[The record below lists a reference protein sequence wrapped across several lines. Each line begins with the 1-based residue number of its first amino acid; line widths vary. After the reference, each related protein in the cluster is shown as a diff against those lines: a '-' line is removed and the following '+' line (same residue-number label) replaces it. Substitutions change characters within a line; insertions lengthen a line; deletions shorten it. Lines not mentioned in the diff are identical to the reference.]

1 MAFVFNTNITAST
14 EAPYEE
20 RQVAPLYW
28 SDNAVTIDTWL
39 VEVYPLNMNGS
50 LGVVPIAQAYVNVLN
65 SSANAGRIDMNE
77 WVQSFTIETFAPY
90 QKGGGGV
97 QPAAE
102 DINYMFGALDGF
114 QFQIYSVTGGTKS
127 AVQGTYNYIPVRMGK
142 RENWAWNDWDFSDYF
157 PDAATKKGWMTEREV
172 SSSLGVNYYFADEDQ
187 AIASLLQMQ
196 NADYVYNGINNLNE
210 SDWVKVSYTLYFE
223 GVVVDFFDLSLGTAP
238 TTWSYAQRSVP
249 IGPANIKDNPNW
261 TLVYDWDDG
270 WDYYEVQARDSS
282 NLPLG
287 RPIRVYKDCRPIKH
301 APAQLYWIGAR
312 GGAEFLR
319 FDGRVKDVYDVSGRD
334 TYKIN
339 RNLETQ
345 LSYSTQGFQ
354 SYLPQY
360 ISMPSVG
367 KRSFVLSED
376 FFTDAERELFKS
388 AVTAQYMMVR
398 FGGQWY
404 PCRMKTT
411 SYTHEQASSRLL
423 PITCEVEVTMDLL
436 C

>member
-1 MAFVFNTNITAST
+1 MAFSFNTNFTAST

-39 VEVYPLNMNGS
+39 VEVYPLNINGTVGTKLS
-50 LGVVPIAQAYVNVLN
+50 EAYVNILN
-65 SSANAGRIDMNE
+65 AGSNAGRIDMNE
-77 WVQSFTIETFAPY
+77 WVRALDFEIFTPY
-90 QKGGGGV
+90 QKSGGGV
-97 QPAAE
+97 QPEAT
-102 DINYMFGALDGF
+102 DINYMFGAVDGF
-114 QFQIYSVTGGTKS
+114 QFQIYSVTGGVKS
-127 AVQGTYNYIPVRMGK
+127 AMQGSYNYIPVRMGK
-142 RENWAWNDWDFSDYF
+142 RDNWAFNEWDFTDYF
-157 PDAATKKGWMTEREV
+157 PDGATKKGWMTERPV
-172 SSSLGVNYYFADEDQ
+172 SSSLGVNYYFADEDE
-187 AIASLLQMQ
+187 AIANLLQME
-196 NADYVYNGINNLNE
+196 NANYVYDGTNNLNQ
-210 SDWVKVSYTLYFE
+210 SDWTQVTYSLYFG
-223 GVVVDFFDLSLGTAP
+223 GVVQDTLTITLGTAP
-238 TTWSYAQRSVP
+238 TTWETTQRTVP
-249 IGPANIKDNPNW
+249 IGPANIKDNANW
-261 TLVYDWDDG
+261 SLTYNWDNG
-270 WDYYEVQARDSS
+270 WDYYEVQARDASS
-282 NLPLG
+282 LPLG

-339 RNLETQ
+339 RSLESQ
-345 LSYSTQGFQ
+345 SSYATFGVQK
-354 SYLPQY
+354 YLPQY
-360 ISMPSVG
+360 VPLPSIG

-388 AVTAQYMMVR
+388 AITAQHMMVR

-423 PITCEVEVTMDLL
+423 PITCEVEILQDLL

>member
-1 MAFVFNTNITAST
+1 MAFVINTTITAST

-28 SDNAVTIDTWL
+28 QDNAVTIDTWL
-39 VEVYPLNMNGS
+39 VEVYPLGMNGTVGTK
-50 LGVVPIAQAYVNVLN
+50 LYEAYVNYYTGVT
-65 SSANAGRIDMNE
+65 NAARIDMNE
-77 WVQSFTIETFAPY
+77 WMRSNSIDDFWPY
-90 QKGGGGV
+90 LRSEPTPEV
-97 QPAAE
+97 T
-102 DINYMFGALDGF
+102 DINHIFGAVDGF
-114 QFQIYSVTGGTKS
+114 QFQIYSVTGGVKS
-127 AVQGTYNYIPVRMGK
+127 AMQGTYNYIPVRMGK

-187 AIASLLQMQ
+187 AIANLLQME
-196 NADYVYNGINNLNE
+196 NADYVYNGTNNLNE
-210 SDWVKVSYTLYFE
+210 SDWDNVIYTLYFG
-223 GVVVDFFDLSLGTAP
+223 GVPQDTLTLNLGTAP
-238 TTWSYAQRSVP
+238 TAWNSAQRSVP

-261 TLVYDWDDG
+261 TLLYNWDDG

-282 NLPLG
+282 SAPLG

-334 TYKIN
+334 TYYKTN
-339 RNLETQ
+339 RNLESQ
-345 LSYSTQGFQ
+345 ISYATYGAQ

-360 ISMPSVG
+360 VSMPSVG

-423 PITCEVEVTMDLL
+423 PITCEVEITQDLL

>member
-1 MAFVFNTNITAST
+1 MAFSFNTSLTAST

-20 RQVAPLYW
+20 RQVAPLNW
-28 SDNAVTIDTWL
+28 SDSAVTIDTWL
-39 VEVYPLNMNGS
+39 VEVYPLNMNGTVGTKLS
-50 LGVVPIAQAYVNVLN
+50 EAYVNILN
-65 SSANAGRIDMNE
+65 SNSNAGRIDMNE
-77 WVQSFTIETFAPY
+77 WVRGFEIENYSPY
-90 QKGGGGV
+90 LLVAGGE
-97 QPAAE
+97 QPTAT
-102 DINYMFGALDGF
+102 DINYMFGAVDGF
-114 QFQIYSVTGGTKS
+114 QFQIYSVTGGVKS

-142 RENWAWNDWDFSDYF
+142 RENWAWNDWDFTDYF

-172 SSSLGVNYYFADEDQ
+172 SSALTINYHFADEDE
-187 AIASLLQMQ
+187 AIANLLQMQ
-196 NADYVYNGINNLNE
+196 NANYVYNGTNNLNQ
-210 SDWVKVSYTLYFE
+210 SDWTQVSYALYYGGTLR
-223 GVVVDFFDLSLGTAP
+223 DSLTLTLGTAP
-238 TTWSYAQRSVP
+238 TTWESAQRTVP
-249 IGPANIKDNPNW
+249 IGPANIKDNANW
-261 TLVYDWDDG
+261 ALVYNWDNG
-270 WDYYEVQARDSS
+270 WDYFEVQARDVS
-282 NLPLG
+282 NSPLG

-339 RNLETQ
+339 RELE
-345 LSYSTQGFQ
+345 SSGAYSDFGFRK
-354 SYLPQY
+354 YAPQY
-360 ISMPSVG
+360 IQMPSVG

-388 AVTAQYMMVR
+388 AITAQHMMVR

-423 PITCEVEVTMDLL
+423 PITCEVEISQDLL

>member
-1 MAFVFNTNITAST
+1 MAFSFFTFVTAST

-28 SDNAVTIDTWL
+28 SDSAVTIDTWL
-39 VEVYPLNMNGS
+39 VEVYPLYMNGT
-50 LGVVPIAQAYVNVLN
+50 LGAKITEAYVNYYV
-65 SSANAGRIDMNE
+65 STTNAARIDMNE
-77 WVQSFTIETFAPY
+77 WVRSLDVEMYSPY
-90 QKGGGGV
+90 FVIGGGV
-97 QPAAE
+97 QPGAT
-102 DINYMFGALDGF
+102 DINYIIGAVNGF
-114 QFQIYSVTGGTKS
+114 QFQIYSVTGGVKS
-127 AVQGTYNYIPVRMGK
+127 AMQGSYSYIPVRFGK

-157 PDAATKKGWMTEREV
+157 PDAYTKKGWMTEREV
-172 SSSLGVNYYFADEDQ
+172 SSSLGVNYYFADEDE
-187 AIASLLQMQ
+187 AIANLLQME
-196 NADYVYNGINNLNE
+196 NADYVYDGTHNLNE
-210 SDWVKVSYTLYFE
+210 SDWTKVSYSLYFE
-223 GVVVDFFDLSLGTAP
+223 GVVQDTLTITLGTAP
-238 TTWSYAQRSVP
+238 TLWNAAQRSVP

-261 TLVYDWDDG
+261 TLAYNWDNG
-270 WDYYEVQARDSS
+270 WDYYEVQAKDASS
-282 NLPLG
+282 LPLG

-339 RNLETQ
+339 RSLESVS
-345 LSYSTQGFQ
+345 SYNVVGAQKI
-354 SYLPQY
+354 YPQY
-360 ISMPSVG
+360 VPLPSIG

-388 AVTAQYMMVR
+388 AITAQHMMVR

-423 PITCEVEVTMDLL
+423 PITCEVEISQDLL

>member
-1 MAFVFNTNITAST
+1 MAFVINTSVSAST

-39 VEVYPLNMNGS
+39 VEVYPLN
-50 LGVVPIAQAYVNVLN
+50 IAGTVATKLSEAYVNILN
-65 SSANAGRIDMNE
+65 SSSNAGRIDMNE
-77 WVQSFTIETFAPY
+77 WVKGFDLETFAPY
-90 QKGGGGV
+90 QKNGGGV
-97 QPAAE
+97 QPEAT
-102 DINYMFGALDGF
+102 DINYMFGAVDGF
-114 QFQIYSVTGGTKS
+114 QFQIYSVTGGVKS
-127 AVQGTYNYIPVRMGK
+127 AVQGTYNYIPVRFGK
-142 RENWAWNDWDFSDYF
+142 RENWAFNEWDFTDYF
-157 PDAATKKGWMTEREV
+157 PDTSSKKGWMTEREV
-172 SSSLGVNYYFADEDQ
+172 SSALTINYSFAEEDE
-187 AIASLLQMQ
+187 AIANLLQMQ
-196 NADYVYNGINNLNE
+196 NANYVYDGSKNLNE
-210 SDWVKVSYTLYFE
+210 SDWTQVNYSLFFGGTLR
-223 GVVVDFFDLSLGTAP
+223 DTLTITLGTAP
-238 TTWSYAQRSVP
+238 TTWETTQRSVP

-261 TLVYDWDDG
+261 SLVYNWDNG
-270 WDYYEVQARDSS
+270 WDYYYVQARDAANS
-282 NLPLG
+282 PLG
-287 RPIRVYKDCRPIKH
+287 RAIRVYKDCRPIKH

-339 RNLETQ
+339 RSLESQVSYVGSGTQ
-345 LSYSTQGFQ
+345 K
-354 SYLPQY
+354 YLPQY
-360 ISMPSVG
+360 IPLPSIG

-423 PITCEVEVTMDLL
+423 PITCEVEILQDLL

>member
-1 MAFVFNTNITAST
+1 MAFSFNTNFTAST

-20 RQVAPLYW
+20 RQVAPLFW
-28 SDNAVTIDTWL
+28 SDSAVTIDTWL
-39 VEVYPLNMNGS
+39 VEVYPLNMNGT
-50 LGVVPIAQAYVNVLN
+50 LGSKITEAYVNIQN
-65 SSANAGRIDMNE
+65 SGSNPGRIDMNE
-77 WVQSFTIETFAPY
+77 WVRGFDLETFAPY
-90 QKGGGGV
+90 QKVGGGT
-97 QPAAE
+97 QPEAT
-102 DINYMFGALDGF
+102 DINYMFGGLYGF
-114 QFQIYSVTGGTKS
+114 QFQIYSVTGGVKS
-127 AVQGTYNYIPVRMGK
+127 AMQGSYNYIPVRMGK
-142 RENWAWNDWDFSDYF
+142 RENWAFNEWDFTDYF
-157 PDAATKKGWMTEREV
+157 PDAVTKKGWMTERPV
-172 SSSLGVNYYFADEDQ
+172 SSSLGVNYYFADEDE
-187 AIASLLQMQ
+187 AIANLLQMQ
-196 NADYVYNGINNLNE
+196 NANYVYDGTNNLNE
-210 SDWVKVSYTLYFE
+210 SDWTQVTYSLYLG
-223 GVVVDFFDLSLGTAP
+223 GVVQDTLTITLGTAP
-238 TTWSYAQRSVP
+238 TTWETTQRTVP

-261 TLVYDWDDG
+261 TLVYNWDNG
-270 WDYYEVQARDSS
+270 WDYYEVQARDASS
-282 NLPLG
+282 APLG

-339 RNLETQ
+339 RSLESQ
-345 LSYSTQGFQ
+345 ASYSTFGAQKI
-354 SYLPQY
+354 YPQY
-360 ISMPSVG
+360 IPMPSVG

-388 AVTAQYMMVR
+388 AITAQYMMVR

-423 PITCEVEVTMDLL
+423 PITCEVEILQDLL

>member
-1 MAFVFNTNITAST
+1 MAFSFNTNFTAST

-39 VEVYPLNMNGS
+39 VEVYPLNMNGT
-50 LGVVPIAQAYVNVLN
+50 LGLKITEAYVNYYV
-65 SSANAGRIDMNE
+65 STTYAARIDMNE
-77 WVQSFTIETFAPY
+77 WVRNFDIENFSPY
-90 QKGGGGV
+90 FKIGGGA
-97 QPAAE
+97 QPEAT
-102 DINYMFGALDGF
+102 DINYMFGAVAGF
-114 QFQIYSVTGGTKS
+114 QFQIYSVTGGVKS
-127 AVQGTYNYIPVRMGK
+127 AMQGSYNYIPVRMGK
-142 RENWAWNDWDFSDYF
+142 RENWAFNEWDFSDYF
-157 PDAATKKGWMTEREV
+157 PDKATKKGWMTERPV
-172 SSSLGVNYYFADEDQ
+172 SSSLGVNYYFAEEDE
-187 AIASLLQMQ
+187 AIANLLQMQ
-196 NADYVYNGINNLNE
+196 NANYVYNGTNNLNE
-210 SDWVKVSYTLYFE
+210 SDWTQVTYALYFG
-223 GVVVDFFDLSLGTAP
+223 GVVQDTLTLTLATVPGAWNST
-238 TTWSYAQRSVP
+238 QRSVP
-249 IGPANIKDNPNW
+249 IGPANIKDNPSW
-261 TLVYDWDDG
+261 TLVYDWDNG
-270 WDYYEVQARDSS
+270 WDYYEVQARDASS
-282 NLPLG
+282 SPLG

-339 RNLETQ
+339 RSLES
-345 LSYSTQGFQ
+345 LNSYGVVGSQKI
-354 SYLPQY
+354 YPQY
-360 ISMPSVG
+360 IPMPSVG

-388 AVTAQYMMVR
+388 AITAQHMMVR

-404 PCRMKTT
+404 PCRMTTT

-423 PITCEVEVTMDLL
+423 PITCEVEILQDLL

>member
-1 MAFVFNTNITAST
+1 MAFSFNSNITAST

-20 RQVAPLYW
+20 RQVAPLFW
-28 SDNAVTIDTWL
+28 SDSAVTIDTWL
-39 VEVYPLNMNGS
+39 VEVYPLQMNGTVGTKLS
-50 LGVVPIAQAYVNVLN
+50 EAYVNILN
-65 SSANAGRIDMNE
+65 AASNVARIDMNE
-77 WVQSFTIETFAPY
+77 WLRSFDIETFTPY
-90 QKGGGGV
+90 VKIGGGA
-97 QPAAE
+97 PPEAT
-102 DINYMFGALDGF
+102 DINYMFGAVAGF
-114 QFQIYSVTGGTKS
+114 QFQIYSVTGGVKS
-127 AVQGTYNYIPVRMGK
+127 AMQGSYNYIPVRFGK
-142 RENWAWNDWDFSDYF
+142 RENWAFNEWDFTDYF
-157 PDAATKKGWMTEREV
+157 PDTATKKGWMTERPV
-172 SSSLGVNYYFADEDQ
+172 SSSLGVNYYFADEDE
-187 AIASLLQMQ
+187 AIANLLQMQ
-196 NADYVYNGINNLNE
+196 NANYVYDGTNNLNQ
-210 SDWVKVSYTLYFE
+210 SDWTQVTYALYFG
-223 GVVVDFFDLSLGTAP
+223 GVVQDTLTLTLATVPGAWNST
-238 TTWSYAQRSVP
+238 QRSVP

-261 TLVYDWDDG
+261 SLVYDWNDG
-270 WDYYEVQARDSS
+270 WDYYEVQARDAASQ
-282 NLPLG
+282 PLG

-339 RNLETQ
+339 RSLESQVAYNTIGTQ
-345 LSYSTQGFQ
+345 KIY
-354 SYLPQY
+354 PQY
-360 ISMPSVG
+360 IPMPSIG

-388 AVTAQYMMVR
+388 AITAQHMMVR

-423 PITCEVEVTMDLL
+423 PITCEVEILQDLL

>member
-1 MAFVFNTNITAST
+1 MAFVINTSITAST

-39 VEVYPLNMNGS
+39 VEVYVLQMNGTVGTKLS
-50 LGVVPIAQAYVNVLN
+50 EAYVNILN
-65 SSANAGRIDMNE
+65 SGTNAGRIDMNE
-77 WVQSFTIETFAPY
+77 WVRGFDFENFSPY

-97 QPAAE
+97 QPEAT
-102 DINYMFGALDGF
+102 DINYMFGAVDGF
-114 QFQIYSVTGGTKS
+114 QFQIYSVTGGVKS
-127 AVQGTYNYIPVRMGK
+127 AMQGSYNYIPVRFGK
-142 RENWAWNDWDFSDYF
+142 RENWAWNDWDFTDYF
-157 PDAATKKGWMTEREV
+157 PDTSSKKGWMTEREV
-172 SSSLGVNYYFADEDQ
+172 SSALTINYSFADEDE
-187 AIASLLQMQ
+187 AIANLLQME
-196 NADYVYNGINNLNE
+196 NANYVYDGTNNLNE
-210 SDWVKVSYTLYFE
+210 SDWTKVIYSLYFG
-223 GVVVDFFDLSLGTAP
+223 GVAQDTLTITLATVPGQWNS
-238 TTWSYAQRSVP
+238 AQRSVP

-261 TLVYDWDDG
+261 SLVYNWDNG
-270 WDYYEVQARDSS
+270 WDYYEVQARDAA
-282 NLPLG
+282 NAPLG

-339 RNLETQ
+339 RILESQAAYAGFGTQ
-345 LSYSTQGFQ
+345 K
-354 SYLPQY
+354 YLPQY
-360 ISMPSVG
+360 VPLPSIG

-388 AVTAQYMMVR
+388 AITAQYMMVR

-423 PITCEVEVTMDLL
+423 PITCEVEILQDLL

>member
-1 MAFVFNTNITAST
+1 MAFSFFTFVTAST

-39 VEVYPLNMNGS
+39 VEVYPLNMNGTVGTK
-50 LGVVPIAQAYVNVLN
+50 LAEAYVNILN
-65 SSANAGRIDMNE
+65 STTNVGRIDMNE
-77 WVQSFTIETFAPY
+77 WVRGFDIDYFTPY
-90 QKGGGGV
+90 IKIGGG
-97 QPAAE
+97 PAPEAT
-102 DINYMFGALDGF
+102 DINYMFGAVDGF
-114 QFQIYSVTGGTKS
+114 QFQIYSVTGGVKS
-127 AVQGTYNYIPVRMGK
+127 AVQGTYNYIPVRFGK
-142 RENWAWNDWDFSDYF
+142 RENWAWNDWDFTDYF
-157 PDAATKKGWMTEREV
+157 PDAVTKKGWMTEREV
-172 SSSLGVNYYFADEDQ
+172 SSSLGVNYYFADEDE
-187 AIASLLQMQ
+187 AIANLLQMQ
-196 NADYVYNGINNLNE
+196 NANYVYNGTNNLNE
-210 SDWVKVSYTLYFE
+210 SDWTQVTYALYFS
-223 GVVVDFFDLSLGTAP
+223 GVVQDTLTISLGTAP
-238 TTWSYAQRSVP
+238 TGWEYAQRSVP

-261 TLVYDWDDG
+261 TLAYNWDNG
-270 WDYYEVQARDSS
+270 WDYYEVQAKDASS
-282 NLPLG
+282 APLG

-339 RNLETQ
+339 RSLESQ
-345 LSYSTQGFQ
+345 SSYSTVGVQKI
-354 SYLPQY
+354 YPQY
-360 ISMPSVG
+360 IPMPSVG

-388 AVTAQYMMVR
+388 AITAQYMMVR

-423 PITCEVEVTMDLL
+423 PITCEVEILQDLL

>member
-1 MAFVFNTNITAST
+1 MAFVISTTITAST

-39 VEVYPLNMNGS
+39 VEVYPLNMNGT
-50 LGVVPIAQAYVNVLN
+50 LGAKIAQAYVNILN
-65 SSANAGRIDMNE
+65 SSTNAGRIDMNE
-77 WVQSFTIETFAPY
+77 WVRSFDFETFAPY
-90 QKGGGGV
+90 QKSGGGV

-102 DINYMFGALDGF
+102 DINYMFGAVQGL

-172 SSSLGVNYYFADEDQ
+172 GSLSKVNYDFADEDE

-196 NADYVYNGINNLNE
+196 NADYVYDGTNNLNE
-210 SDWVKVSYTLYFE
+210 SDWVKVTYSLYYGGALKDTLTLNLT
-223 GVVVDFFDLSLGTAP
+223 VP
-238 TTWSYAQRSVP
+238 TNWNTAQRSVP
-249 IGPANIKDNPNW
+249 IGPANIKDNANW
-261 TLVYDWDDG
+261 TFVYDWDDG
-270 WDYYEVQARDSS
+270 WDYYDVQPLDSS
-282 NLPLG
+282 NLTVG
-287 RPIRVYKDCRPIKH
+287 RAIRVYKDCRPIKH

-339 RNLETQ
+339 RSLESQT
-345 LSYSTQGFQ
+345 SYGTGNQ
-354 SYLPQY
+354 SYYPQY
-360 ISMPSVG
+360 VYMPSVG

-423 PITCEVEVTMDLL
+423 PVTCEVEVTMDLL

>member
-1 MAFVFNTNITAST
+1 MAFAISTTITAST

-28 SDNAVTIDTWL
+28 QDNAVTIDTWL
-39 VEVYPLNMNGS
+39 VEVYPLYIDGTVGTK
-50 LGVVPIAQAYVNVLN
+50 LYEAYVNYFTGVT
-65 SSANAGRIDMNE
+65 NAARIDMNE
-77 WVQSFTIETFAPY
+77 WIRANSIDDFFPY
-90 QKGGGGV
+90 LRSEPTPEV
-97 QPAAE
+97 T
-102 DINYMFGALDGF
+102 DINYIFGAVQGF
-114 QFQIYSVTGGTKS
+114 QFQIYSVTGGVKS
-127 AVQGTYNYIPVRMGK
+127 AMQGSYNYIPVRMGK
-142 RENWAWNDWDFSDYF
+142 REDWAWNDWDFSDYF

-187 AIASLLQMQ
+187 AIANLLQME
-196 NADYVYNGINNLNE
+196 NANYVYNGTNNLNE
-210 SDWVKVSYTLYFE
+210 SDWDNVIYTLYFA
-223 GVVVDFFDLSLGTAP
+223 GVPQDTLTLNLGTPP
-238 TTWSYAQRSVP
+238 TAWNTAQRSVP

-261 TLVYDWDDG
+261 TLLYNWDDG

-282 NLPLG
+282 SLPLG

-319 FDGRVKDVYDVSGRD
+319 FDGRVRDVYDVSGRD
-334 TYKIN
+334 TYYKIN
-339 RNLETQ
+339 RNNESQ
-345 LSYSTQGFQ
+345 VSYGFGYQ
-354 SYLPQY
+354 AYLPQY
-360 ISMPSVG
+360 VTMPSVG

-398 FGGQWY
+398 FGGQWF

-423 PITCEVEVTMDLL
+423 PITCEVEITQDLL

>member
-1 MAFVFNTNITAST
+1 MAFSINTTFTAST

-28 SDNAVTIDTWL
+28 QDNAVTIDTWL
-39 VEVYPLNMNGS
+39 VEVYPLNMNGT
-50 LGVVPIAQAYVNVLN
+50 LGTKLSEAYVNIQN
-65 SSANAGRIDMNE
+65 PSSNLGRIDMNE
-77 WVQSFTIETFAPY
+77 WVRSFDIETFTPY
-90 QKGGGGV
+90 VKIGGGA
-97 QPAAE
+97 PPEAT
-102 DINYMFGALDGF
+102 DITYMFGGLNGF
-114 QFQIYSVTGGTKS
+114 QFQIYSVTGGVKS
-127 AVQGTYNYIPVRMGK
+127 AMQGSYNYIPVRMGK
-142 RENWAWNDWDFSDYF
+142 RENWAWNEWDFSDYF
-157 PDAATKKGWMTEREV
+157 PDTATKKGWMTERPV
-172 SSSLGVNYYFADEDQ
+172 SSSLGVNYYFADEDE
-187 AIASLLQMQ
+187 AIANLLQME
-196 NADYVYNGINNLNE
+196 NADYVYDGINNLNQ
-210 SDWVKVSYTLYFE
+210 SDWTQVTYSLYFG
-223 GVVVDFFDLSLGTAP
+223 GVAMDTLTITLGTAP
-238 TTWSYAQRSVP
+238 GAWNSTQRSVP

-261 TLVYDWDDG
+261 SLVYDWNDG
-270 WDYYEVQARDSS
+270 WDYYEVQARDASS
-282 NLPLG
+282 APLG

-339 RNLETQ
+339 RSLESQTAYNTIGTQ
-345 LSYSTQGFQ
+345 KWYA
-354 SYLPQY
+354 QY
-360 ISMPSVG
+360 IPMPSIG

-388 AVTAQYMMVR
+388 AITAQYMSVR

-404 PCRMKTT
+404 PCRMTTT

-423 PITCEVEVTMDLL
+423 PITCEVEILQDLL

>member
-1 MAFVFNTNITAST
+1 MAFSFNTNVTAST

-39 VEVYPLNMNGS
+39 VEVYFLNMNGT
-50 LGVVPIAQAYVNVLN
+50 LGGKISEAYVNVQ
-65 SSANAGRIDMNE
+65 NAASNVGRIDMNE
-77 WVQSFTIETFAPY
+77 WVRSFDIETFTPY
-90 QKGGGGV
+90 VKIGGGA
-97 QPAAE
+97 PPEAT
-102 DINYMFGALDGF
+102 DITYMFGGLNGF
-114 QFQIYSVTGGTKS
+114 QFQIYSVTGGVKS
-127 AVQGTYNYIPVRMGK
+127 AMQGSYNYIPVRMGK
-142 RENWAWNDWDFSDYF
+142 RDNWAWNEWDFSDYF
-157 PDAATKKGWMTEREV
+157 PDAVTKKGWMTERPV
-172 SSSLGVNYYFADEDQ
+172 SSSLGVNYYFAEEDE
-187 AIASLLQMQ
+187 AIANLLQMQ
-196 NADYVYNGINNLNE
+196 NANYVYDGTNNLNQ
-210 SDWVKVSYTLYFE
+210 SDWTQVTYALYFG
-223 GVVVDFFDLSLGTAP
+223 GVVRDTLTITLGTAP
-238 TTWSYAQRSVP
+238 SAWNSAQRTVP

-261 TLVYDWDDG
+261 SLVYDWNDG
-270 WDYYEVQARDSS
+270 WDYYEVQAKDAS

-301 APAQLYWIGAR
+301 APGQLYWIGAR

-339 RNLETQ
+339 RGLESQ
-345 LSYSTQGFQ
+345 ASYAGNGIQKYT
-354 SYLPQY
+354 PQY
-360 ISMPSVG
+360 IPMPSIG

-388 AVTAQYMMVR
+388 AITAQYMSVR

-423 PITCEVEVTMDLL
+423 PITCEVEILQDLL

>member
-1 MAFVFNTNITAST
+1 MAFVISTNFTAST

-20 RQVAPLYW
+20 RQVAPLSW
-28 SDNAVTIDTWL
+28 SDSAVTIDTWL
-39 VEVYPLNMNGS
+39 VEVYPLNMDGS
-50 LGVVPIAQAYVNVLN
+50 LGVVPIAQAYVNIRV
-65 SSANAGRIDMNE
+65 STTNAARIDMNE
-77 WVQSFTIETFAPY
+77 WVRSFDIETFAPY
-90 QKGGGGV
+90 QKVGGGV

-102 DINYMFGALDGF
+102 DINTMFGALTGF
-114 QFQIYSVTGGTKS
+114 QFQIYSVTGGVKS
-127 AVQGTYNYIPVRMGK
+127 AMQGSYNYIPVRMGK

-187 AIASLLQMQ
+187 AIASLLQME
-196 NADYVYNGINNLNE
+196 NADYVYDGTNNLNE
-210 SDWVKVSYTLYFE
+210 SDWDRVSYTLYYG
-223 GVVVDFFDLSLGTAP
+223 GVAKDTLLLSLGTAP

-261 TLVYDWDDG
+261 TLAYDWDDG
-270 WDYYEVQARDSS
+270 WDYYEVQARDLSGA
-282 NLPLG
+282 PLG

-339 RNLETQ
+339 RSLESQ
-345 LSYSTQGFQ
+345 ASYGTGIQ

-404 PCRMKTT
+404 PCHMKTT

>member
-1 MAFVFNTNITAST
+1 MAFSFNTAITAST

-20 RQVAPLYW
+20 RQVAGLFW

-39 VEVYPLNMNGS
+39 VEVYPLNMNGTVGTKLS
-50 LGVVPIAQAYVNVLN
+50 EAYVNILN
-65 SSANAGRIDMNE
+65 SGSNAGRIDMNE
-77 WVQSFTIETFAPY
+77 WVRGFDFETFAPY
-90 QKGGGGV
+90 QKSGGGV
-97 QPAAE
+97 QPEAT
-102 DINYMFGALDGF
+102 DINYMFGAVDGF
-114 QFQIYSVTGGTKS
+114 QFQIYSVTGGVKS
-127 AVQGTYNYIPVRMGK
+127 AMQGSYNYIPVRMGK
-142 RENWAWNDWDFSDYF
+142 RDNWAFNEWDFSDYF
-157 PDAATKKGWMTEREV
+157 PDAVTKKGWMTERPV
-172 SSSLGVNYYFADEDQ
+172 SSSLGVNYYFADEDE
-187 AIASLLQMQ
+187 AIANLLQMQ
-196 NADYVYNGINNLNE
+196 NANYVYDGTNNLNQ
-210 SDWVKVSYTLYFE
+210 SDWTQVTYSLYFG
-223 GVVVDFFDLSLGTAP
+223 GVVQDTLTITLGTAP
-238 TTWSYAQRSVP
+238 TTWESTQRTVP

-261 TLVYDWDDG
+261 TLVYNWDNG
-270 WDYYEVQARDSS
+270 WDYYEVQAKDVS

-339 RNLETQ
+339 RSLESQ
-345 LSYSTQGFQ
+345 ASYTGNGIQK
-354 SYLPQY
+354 YTPQY
-360 ISMPSVG
+360 IPMPSIG

-423 PITCEVEVTMDLL
+423 PITCEVEILQDLL